1 MTDDFEQRYREAVI
15 MGDLMMRISLLVQRG
30 GLCQCCGCE
39 MAGDMTGSPRSCSD
53 CDSADSPLIQQ
64 RDQPATGTRD
74 SPKRSASSA

>member
-1 MTDDFEQRYREAVI
+1 MTDDFEQHYREAVI

-30 GLCQCCGCE
+30 ALCQCCGCE
-39 MAGDMTGSPRSCSD
+39 LSGEMVGSPRSCSD
-53 CDSADSPLIQQ
+53 CASAGTPLRQQ